1 VRYHS
6 TRRSSQKGYEFCSKI
21 SLSKSRAYAV
31 NRSMNN
37 DRPYKGKQPNL
48 KCHHCHNIGHS
59 IRRCWILHLE
69 LKLNFEKEK
78 RSQRATSIRVTLLL
92 LLISPVLLLVMSR
105 VFLPTHLPFSMTL
118 LLILRKV
125 VILP

>member
-1 VRYHS
+1 
-6 TRRSSQKGYEFCSKI
+6 
-21 SLSKSRAYAV
+21 
-31 NRSMNN
+31 MNN